1 MANLQRAEDHARA
14 APLST
19 TTNNNDKDD
28 WRKEKYE
35 AALDAIKTGI
45 TGMERDK
52 VLRALATSLD
62 TPNAKSSTLKA
73 IEAVLSQIV
82 EPTRFKSDEQAWK
95 AHGATERNF
104 RRWKTNIKNIR
115 FQGKGT
121 EKMAAQMSHGTAQV
135 DSTEQAPGTLPEEL
149 WSRCWE
155 SHTSS
160 AELADLLPDTLD
172 ADPDADPDPVPALD
186 GQHELGHVPL
196 GPLSPEL
203 GGRLSPVDALEP
215 VETIETAFA
224 IVAIDGV
231 ITSEPTG
238 GASSDASG
246 GDMSGGASSDSS
258 SGASSNASGGDVSEE
273 TLDEQSPDEQSPRVV
288 SSHSASTNDSSA
300 TTSQSEP
307 NGSSTTSQSEPNGSI
322 TTSQSEPNGSI
333 TTSQSE
339 PNGSITT
346 SQSEPNGSI
355 TSPAASAATAA
366 APPSLA
372 SPPAN
377 AAPWANA
384 RGSEARN
391 RPPANAAPW
400 ANARGGE
407 ARNRPPA
414 NAAPCARP
422 GCRCVSFDGEPGNYC
437 CHTCRGT
444 PTRPGKAC
452 MHRHGPDFIV
462 HPVPTS
468 QPRRSQGELPDGTFA
483 RCAHPECRCT
493 ASFDG
498 NPGEHCCLTCKN
510 GIPCQGNWHPT
521 PQRRARKGGRPSF

>member
-1 MANLQRAEDHARA
+1 MYLVPIHKGQDNRTNIRDVNSPQIKPIHSLQVGTLHWAFSLELRSSASCALLMANLQRAEDHARA

-28 WRKEKYE
+28 WRKEKFE

-121 EKMAAQMSHGTAQV
+121 ERMAAQMSHGTAQV
-135 DSTEQAPGTLPEEL
+135 DSTERAPGTLPEEL

-172 ADPDADPDPVPALD
+172 ADPDADPDPVPAPD
-186 GQHELGHVPL
+186 GQYQLAHVPL
-196 GPLSPEL
+196 GQLLPD
-203 GGRLSPVDALEP
+203 GRLSPVDALEP
-215 VETIETAFA
+215 VEAIETSFA
-224 IVAIDGV
+224 IVD

-238 GASSDASG
+238 GVSSDASSGNVSGGVSSDASG
-246 GDMSGGASSDSS
+246 G
-258 SGASSNASGGDVSEE
+258 NVSEE
-273 TLDEQSPDEQSPRVV
+273 TPDEQSPDEQSPRVV

-300 TTSQSEP
+300 TTSQY
-307 NGSSTTSQSEPNGSI
+307 EPNGSI
-322 TTSQSEPNGSI
+322 TL
-333 TTSQSE
+333 
-339 PNGSITT
+339 
-346 SQSEPNGSI
+346 
-355 TSPAASAATAA
+355 PAASAATAA
-366 APPSLA
+366 APPSRA

-377 AAPWANA
+377 AASWANV
-384 RGSEARN
+384 G
-391 RPPANAAPW
+391 
-400 ANARGGE
+400 GGE

-462 HPVPTS
+462 HPVPTC

-483 RCAHPECRCT
+483 RCAHPDCRCT

-510 GIPCQGNWHPT
+510 GRPCQGNWHPT
-521 PQRRARKGGRPSF
+521 PQRRARKGGRPSL